1 MKIKYTALM
10 LALVLSFGTIAT
22 SCSSSN
28 TVQEDT
34 LTSREVDFS
43 NIGLKY
49 TTPESWQDFTKS
61 NNLYPYSYEEDYSIE
76 NIRYNYITPEDW
88 KTVTKESAKNGN
100 FSLNDYLYPICEI
113 VVVQTENA
121 SKLESSGL
129 YSTFSSRDLIKE
141 NNGVSYYLF
150 YDYVGSTRKMGEDN
164 LEDYEAICNSVSE
177 LASSFVITD
186 FDVKSYVEAK
196 YAEKN
201 TVTFSTQTIDGKNID
216 SSVFGNYDLTLFY
229 VWGTYLYPDV
239 DNIAEIEK
247 AYEYAKTL
255 GNVNV
260 VAVCIDTPDA
270 KLDDSEKA
278 KELVNTAKDLLTK
291 GGAKFDVIRLDSNMA
306 SFVQTKF
313 KSIPAFAM
321 VDKKGIVRGGY
332 NEGVYTGE
340 QYQKFIDAAL
350 KSYVT
355 NADTTDST
363 NNNSDNSTAS
373 SKS

>member
-10 LALVLSFGTIAT
+10 LALVLACGTVTT
-22 SCSSSN
+22 SCSSSK
-28 TVQEDT
+28 TVQNET

-88 KTVTKESAKNGN
+88 KTVTKESAQTSN

-113 VVVQTENA
+113 VVIQTDNV
-121 SKLESSGL
+121 SKLSDSGL

-150 YDYVGSTRKMGEDN
+150 YNYVGSTRKMGEDN
-164 LEDYEAICNSVSE
+164 LDDYDAICNAVSE
-177 LASSFVITD
+177 LSSSFVITD
-186 FDVKSYVEAK
+186 FDVASYVEAK

-201 TVTFSTQTIDGKNID
+201 TVSFSTQTVTGENID
-216 SSVFGNYDLTLFY
+216 SSIFGNYDLTLFY

-260 VAVCIDTPDA
+260 VAICIDAPDA
-270 KLDDSEKA
+270 KLDDSDKA
-278 KELVNTAKDLLTK
+278 TEIVNTAKDILTK
-291 GGAKFDVIRLDSNMA
+291 DRAQFDVIRLDSNMA
-306 SFVQTKF
+306 TFVQDKF
-313 KSIPAFAM
+313 KSIPAFTM
-321 VDKKGIVRGGY
+321 VDKKGIARGGY
-332 NEGVYTGE
+332 YEGAYTGE
-340 QYQKFIDAAL
+340 QYKQFIDAAL

-355 NADTTDST
+355 NVDTSESSAQ
-363 NNNSDNSTAS
+363 SDTAS
-373 SKS
+373 AKS